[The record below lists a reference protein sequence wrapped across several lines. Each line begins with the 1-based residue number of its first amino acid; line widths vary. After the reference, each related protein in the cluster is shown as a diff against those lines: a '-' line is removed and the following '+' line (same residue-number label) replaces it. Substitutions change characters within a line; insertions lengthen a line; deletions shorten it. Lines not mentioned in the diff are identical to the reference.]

1 MFLLPLLFCMC
12 SPSGDGVTPIVPAS
26 TFEITVTPSLN
37 NIVVDQHFT
46 VMVAAN
52 QSMKS
57 IEMSTDNFVTKS
69 GLQSDF
75 GTSKELYFNFDELGS
90 KTISIRAKN
99 AANQVA
105 TKKITLNVMRGNAI
119 KVTGLQVVSFSNINN
134 TWDPEFPTTNPNH
147 LADVYFGFSKS
158 RLENFYTN
166 EYYNRLWFTSPVK
179 DNQGNLIW
187 DITADNL
194 YLNPNLSLQFGLV
207 DKDGELGQDLLL
219 GPPDYKTL
227 NLSSY
232 LSSKPSTITYSFPEI
247 NLEIKVSVEWAS

>member
-1 MFLLPLLFCMC
+1 MC
-12 SPSGDGVTPIVPAS
+12 SSPDDSATLIIPTS
-26 TFEITVTPSLN
+26 TFAITATPSSTN
-37 NIVVDQHFT
+37 VDVDQHFT
-46 VMVAAN
+46 VMVTSN
-52 QSMKS
+52 QTMKN

-75 GTSKELYFNFDELGS
+75 GTSKELYFNFDDLGT

-105 TKKITLNVMRGNAI
+105 TKTITVNVLRGNAV
-119 KVTGLQVVSFSNINN
+119 KVTGLQILTFSNINS

-166 EYYNRLWFTSPVK
+166 EYYSRLWYTSPVK
-179 DNQGNLIW
+179 DNQGNLTW
-187 DITADNL
+187 NLTADNL
-194 YLNPNLSLQFGLV
+194 YLNPNLALQFGLV

-232 LSSKPSTITYSFPEI
+232 LTTKPSTITYSFPEI
-247 NLEIKVSVEWAS
+247 NLEFILTVEWAN